1 MWLWIERRSA
11 DPGRGFRYPS
21 VIAVAAPTCEA
32 ALAAGKARRGRRRDR
47 GEEYVTSATTG
58 TVAAAWFA
66 ERGARTEALRAE
78 LPRAAV
84 LAAFD
89 DDGPVETTAEL
100 ICRLRPDE
108 ALSMAAIGRLVHGP
122 ASPAGRAPCGPGS
135 CFSTPITLSEEASA
149 NPVFRPQNRPDPIWG
164 PFSSIDKTGSSR

>member
-108 ALSMAAIGRLVHGP
+108 ALSMAAIGRLTHHVEILLIEGRSYRRREAEISQQKRNRQP
-122 ASPAGRAPCGPGS
+122 RKQAG
-135 CFSTPITLSEEASA
+135 
-149 NPVFRPQNRPDPIWG
+149 NR
-164 PFSSIDKTGSSR
+164 

>member
-58 TVAAAWFA
+58 TAAAAWFA

-89 DDGPVETTAEL
+89 DDGPVETTA
-100 ICRLRPDE
+100 D
-108 ALSMAAIGRLVHGP
+108 AGVGP
-122 ASPAGRAPCGPGS
+122 RNETGEGVRTERVRTDPHRA
-135 CFSTPITLSEEASA
+135 
-149 NPVFRPQNRPDPIWG
+149 
-164 PFSSIDKTGSSR
+164 TGSSGGRRRLTPSSTRWSGT